1 MFYAN
6 PENFSC
12 MPPTCSLEITGVY
25 LSGRW
30 QIVKKEGGVLSES
43 LKAKI
48 MITKYKIPISKVNYS
63 AITSKKT
70 RLHLNIL
77 TKIKLLMTGKMLF

>member
-1 MFYAN
+1 MIKLTRYRNDNDLLNIFQKQIN
-6 PENFSC
+6 N
-12 MPPTCSLEITGVY
+12 

-30 QIVKKEGGVLSES
+30 QIVKKEGGWLSES

>member
-1 MFYAN
+1 MIKLTRYRNDNDLLNIFQKQIN
-6 PENFSC
+6 N
-12 MPPTCSLEITGVY
+12 

-77 TKIKLLMTGKMLF
+77 IKIKLLMTGKMLF